1 MIKFGTRRN
10 LKYPALLVLFNGLRA
25 LERHLT
31 VSLFEYD
38 YKRYTIFLMF
48 LGELLGGLIYY
59 IKEYKYFTNN
69 KKENLI
75 LFGNIKY
82 YKKKESTP
90 MKTKIKILFLIFISS
105 YFDFFQFLFS
115 ESHIKYVNKSITL
128 EKRFRGILTI
138 YTALFSRCF
147 LNLNIYSHHRISI
160 YVILICLVSLIISEI
175 ALQKY
180 DFFLPGIN
188 LLYVTIVLF
197 FAHFYNA
204 IEYIIEKQLL
214 EYNQINPY
222 LLLIFQGIFGIFI
235 SIIYYLFYPPF
246 DEIIKFYNKKSP
258 IEFIMLII
266 TFIIYIILSGGKNIF
281 RILTTK
287 IFNPMTTT
295 FMDYIFNPIFII
307 VSFSFFGDFT
317 IDEKRN
323 WINFGIN
330 LFISLIISF
339 FGGVYTEFIIL
350 FCCGLDRE
358 THRQITYR
366 SNMDSNIK
374 KLYDD
379 NEDDINSMS
388 NDFPDIIELKKINI
402 KANELEE

>member
-180 DFFLPGIN
+180 DFFFPGIN
-188 LLYVTIVLF
+188 LLYVAIVLF

-246 DEIIKFYNKKSP
+246 D
-258 IEFIMLII
+258 
-266 TFIIYIILSGGKNIF
+266 
-281 RILTTK
+281 
-287 IFNPMTTT
+287 
-295 FMDYIFNPIFII
+295 
-307 VSFSFFGDFT
+307 
-317 IDEKRN
+317 
-323 WINFGIN
+323 
-330 LFISLIISF
+330 
-339 FGGVYTEFIIL
+339 
-350 FCCGLDRE
+350 
-358 THRQITYR
+358 
-366 SNMDSNIK
+366 
-374 KLYDD
+374 
-379 NEDDINSMS
+379 
-388 NDFPDIIELKKINI
+388 
-402 KANELEE
+402 